1 MLARGANAL
10 VAGQAWGAG
19 RRRFALGL
27 LSIVGPGVARSLL
40 GLGTAALIPALFWP
54 AYALGVALGVPGLQG
69 ARLQMLVRA
78 VEAAALVP
86 EVERRMGA
94 CMVLGLTT
102 TLAFVSVARG

>member
-1 MLARGANAL
+1 MAAL
-10 VAGQAWGAG
+10 SLWGI
-19 RRRFALGL
+19 RSDSRALG
-27 LSIVGPGVARSLL
+27 SLC
-40 GLGTAALIPALFWP
+40 TWRMNFI
-54 AYALGVALGVPGLQG
+54 GVALGVPGLQG